1 LTLIGG
7 FSLYPP
13 LVQAMLDP
21 SFYPHEVE
29 KVELVET
36 HISWVFLTGLYAY
49 KVKKAVD
56 FGFLDFSTLAKR
68 RFFVKEEL
76 RLNRRLS
83 PEVYLGIVEIKE
95 NESRF
100 SLEGEGETVEVALK
114 MRELKRDWRLD
125 LLLKERLIPSQV
137 MELLGQRIALFH
149 QEAETNTYISS
160 FGEPEKV
167 RVNIKENFDQTEQF
181 IDLTIPR
188 IWYDLLKDYS
198 FGFLRDQRDLFFKRV
213 REGFIR
219 EGHGDLHTENIYWD
233 GEKLYIL
240 DCIEFNERF
249 RHQDNASDVAF
260 LTMDLEA
267 KGFEKDSWRF
277 LNAYLEI
284 SGDFDLLKLLKFYKI
299 YRAYVRG
306 KIESFK
312 LTMDQEAESKA
323 RNYFE
328 LAFNY
333 LKIKRKPFLLAT
345 CGLIGSGKTT
355 LAKELA
361 CGLGA
366 VLVRSDSIRKLSL
379 GLKPSEH
386 RFEPFGE
393 GIYSSGVTE
402 RTYKLMVEIAR
413 EVIKDGYPVI
423 LDGSFSKKW
432 QRDLVREL
440 SSQFQIPYLLLHTKC
455 PYELLLERLKERQD
469 ISDGRPEILDEQI
482 KTFEIPDELPQEFL
496 LEVDTQKPFDYEVL
510 VGKIK
515 ERFL

>member
-1 LTLIGG
+1 M
-7 FSLYPP
+7 YPP

-21 SFYPHEVE
+21 SFYPHEVQRI
-29 KVELVET
+29 ELVET
-36 HISWVFLTGLYAY
+36 HISWVFLTGPYAY

-56 FGFLDFSTLAKR
+56 FGFLDFTSLAKR
-68 RFFVKEEL
+68 RFFISEEL

-95 NESRF
+95 KGGRF

-114 MRELKRDWRLD
+114 MRELRRDWRLD
-125 LLLKERLIPSQV
+125 LLLERKLLPSGA
-137 MELLGQRIALFH
+137 MELLGQKIALFH
-149 QEAETNTYISS
+149 REALTDPYISS

-167 RVNIKENFDQTEQF
+167 MVNIKENFDQTEEF

-188 IWYDLLKDYS
+188 NWYETLKEYS
-198 FGFLRDQRDLFFKRV
+198 FAFLKDQRDLFYQRI
-213 REGFIR
+213 RGGFIR

-233 GEKLYIL
+233 GERLYIL

-249 RHQDNASDVAF
+249 RYQDNASDVAF

-267 KGFEKDSWRF
+267 KGFEEESWRF
-277 LNAYLEI
+277 LNAYLET

-312 LTMDQEAESKA
+312 IQMVEEARRRA
-323 RNYFE
+323 QGYFE

-333 LKIKRKPFLLAT
+333 LKAKRRPFLVAT

-361 CGLGA
+361 SKLGA

-379 GLKPSEH
+379 GLSPSEH

-393 GIYSSGVTE
+393 GIYSSEITE
-402 RTYKLMVEIAR
+402 RIYNLMMEIAGK
-413 EVIKDGYPVI
+413 VIKEYYPVI
-423 LDGSFSKKW
+423 LDGSFSKRW
-432 QRDLVREL
+432 QRNLVKEL
-440 SSQFQIPYLLLHTKC
+440 SSELKIPYLFLYTKC
-455 PYELLLERLKERQD
+455 PYELLLERLQKRED
-469 ISDGRPEILDEQI
+469 ISDGRPEILDDQI
-482 KTFEIPDELPQEFL
+482 KAFEIPDELPGEVL
-496 LEVDTQKPFDYEVL
+496 LEVDTQKPSSYEVL
-510 VGKIK
+510 ATEIK

>member
-1 LTLIGG
+1 MDPSLI
-7 FSLYPP
+7 
-13 LVQAMLDP
+13 QAMLDP

-29 KVELVET
+29 KIELVET

-56 FGFLDFSTLAKR
+56 FGFLDFTSLFKR
-68 RFFVKEEL
+68 KFFIEEEL

-83 PEVYLGIVEIKE
+83 PEVYLGIVEIREKE
-95 NESRF
+95 GRF

-114 MRELKRDWRLD
+114 MKELKRDWRLD
-125 LLLKERLIPSQV
+125 LLLERRVLPSRV
-137 MELLGQRIALFH
+137 MEFLGQRIALFH
-149 QEAETNTYISS
+149 QEAATSPYISS
-160 FGEPEKV
+160 FGEPDKV
-167 RVNIKENFDQTEQF
+167 MFNIKENFDQTEGF

-188 IWYDLLKDYS
+188 SWYEFLKDYS
-198 FGFLRDQRDLFFKRV
+198 FSFLKNREDLFYKRIQG
-213 REGFIR
+213 GFIR
-219 EGHGDLHTENIYWD
+219 EGHGDLHTQNIYWD

-249 RHQDNASDVAF
+249 RYQDNASDVAF

-267 KGFEKDSWRF
+267 KGFGEESWRF

-284 SGDFDLLKLLKFYKI
+284 SGDFDLLKLLNFYKI

-312 LTMDQEAESKA
+312 LTLDQEAKIRA
-323 RNYFE
+323 RSYFE
-328 LAFNY
+328 LALNY
-333 LKIKRKPFLLAT
+333 LKTRRKPFLLAT

-361 CGLGA
+361 SRVGA
-366 VLVRSDSIRKLSL
+366 VLVRSDSVRKFSL

-393 GIYSSGVTE
+393 GIYSSEITE
-402 RTYKLMVEIAR
+402 RTYKHMIEIAQ

-423 LDGSFSKKW
+423 IDGSFSKRW
-432 QRDLVREL
+432 QRDLVRGL
-440 SSQFQIPYLLLHTKC
+440 SSELQISYFFLYTKC
-455 PYELLLERLKERQD
+455 PYELLLERLEKRQD
-469 ISDGRPEILDEQI
+469 ISDGRPEILDDQI
-482 KTFEIPDELPQEFL
+482 KAFEIPDELPQEFL

-510 VGKIK
+510 VEKIK